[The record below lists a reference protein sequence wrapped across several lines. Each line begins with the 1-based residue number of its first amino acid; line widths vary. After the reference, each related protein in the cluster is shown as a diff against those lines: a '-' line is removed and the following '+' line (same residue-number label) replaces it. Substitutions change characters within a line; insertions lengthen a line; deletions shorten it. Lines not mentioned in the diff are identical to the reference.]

1 MSPAGGFSTT
11 GPPEKPQD
19 NVFLRG
25 ILKKKEK
32 KTNKIQTF
40 LHIPAFQ
47 EGKEEIKLARLQKG
61 K

>member
-1 MSPAGGFSTT
+1 MSPAGGFSTI

-25 ILKKKEK
+25 ILKKK